1 MLRICRDLSDLDLKL
16 SAIDIRFTRRNYE
29 NISEKANV
37 LTTMLNN
44 PKIAPILAFIHCGMF
59 SDPQVAYKMSMEYVA
74 EQEAKAQKI
83 AEQQKTQA
91 EGNDGNEPGSE
102 PVNQGDS
109 GDQ

>member
-1 MLRICRDLSDLDLKL
+1 
-16 SAIDIRFTRRNYE
+16 
-29 NISEKANV
+29 
-37 LTTMLNN
+37 
-44 PKIAPILAFIHCGMF
+44 
-59 SDPQVAYKMSMEYVA
+59 MSMEYVA